1 MTLEDE
7 LAVQRQRGHEQRGER
22 ERAVRVDVV
31 AAVTDVRIAE
41 RALSFYRGGSSR
53 SAIPFPMTVRSVNC

>member
-41 RALSFYRGGSSR
+41 RALSFY
-53 SAIPFPMTVRSVNC
+53 